1 MHDFQRTGIIYYI
14 FGDIWMK
21 VLLIRQTH
29 SDSHDASWL
38 MYHSKHVCVPSVQS
52 VTPTLFTDEVSSFVS
67 IMLVWILIPS
77 IQRPGEAVAVE
88 ERSQTRFYLF
98 KRLLFPSR
106 LPRDVVREQTAR
118 MCFLLRWLRGSVWD
132 HQKCQVPLNMFYAH
146 SSIMWSNVVSFL
158 RENHSLFSCFILSF

>member
-1 MHDFQRTGIIYYI
+1 MNESITNQTNPQWLTWRFMAHVSLKACVCTFSTKCNTDF
-14 FGDIWMK
+14 
-21 VLLIRQTH
+21 V
-29 SDSHDASWL
+29 
-38 MYHSKHVCVPSVQS
+38 
-52 VTPTLFTDEVSSFVS
+52 TDEVSSFVS

>member
-1 MHDFQRTGIIYYI
+1 MNESITNQTNPQWLTWCFMAHVSLKACVCTFSTKCNTDF
-14 FGDIWMK
+14 
-21 VLLIRQTH
+21 V
-29 SDSHDASWL
+29 
-38 MYHSKHVCVPSVQS
+38 
-52 VTPTLFTDEVSSFVS
+52 TDEVSSFVS